1 MMTERCFPFPLY
13 PGLSPELKKSHVS
26 NGQSMDTLLRYYEI
40 LGLKPDATSQE
51 VRRAYRGL
59 VRVWHPDRFGDD
71 LHLQLLAQEKLKEIN
86 EAYRVIKVDLAT
98 RPRPETRQKATA
110 QPSSAKPVPTPP
122 PEDEQVTPPPRPVPT
137 PRQPAQSSFTLGT
150 LLPFFS
156 SWQNMLFLALVA
168 GCVRFTVVRFGT
180 FFNGAGYA
188 LEMLALPL
196 LFAFLCNSRVGGRR
210 YLWGAYAAVL
220 LLFGGLVLYDAVA
233 FKKELQEAGSYRYA
247 APADG
252 GGYIGGSGGGWPAG
266 TGVEPFS
273 VQDRRA
279 PSGPV
284 APVPPAVPA
293 PDAPLAPS
301 APIVPPAPPVR

>member
-1 MMTERCFPFPLY
+1 
-13 PGLSPELKKSHVS
+13 
-26 NGQSMDTLLRYYEI
+26 MDTLLCYYEI

-51 VRRAYRGL
+51 VRRAYREL

-71 LHLQLLAQEKLKEIN
+71 LHLQQLAQEKLKEIN
-86 EAYRVIKVDLAT
+86 EAYRVVKVDLAAH
-98 RPRPETRQKATA
+98 PRSETLQNATA
-110 QPSSAKPVPTPP
+110 QPSAKPAPAPPTVDEKVAPP
-122 PEDEQVTPPPRPVPT
+122 HRPAPSSRR
-137 PRQPAQSSFTLGT
+137 PIQSPFTLGT

-156 SWQNMLFLALVA
+156 SWQNALFLVLAA
-168 GCVRFTVVRFGT
+168 GCIRFTVIRYGT

-196 LFAFLCNSRVGGRR
+196 VFAFLCNSHVGGRR
-210 YLWGAYAAVL
+210 YLWGVYVAVL
-220 LLFGGLVLYDAVA
+220 LLFGGLVLYDAVT

-252 GGYIGGSGGGWPAG
+252 GGYTGGGGGGWPSE
-266 TGVEPFS
+266 TGSAPFS

-293 PDAPLAPS
+293 PEAPS
-301 APIVPPAPPVR
+301 APAAPIMPPAPPAR

>member
-1 MMTERCFPFPLY
+1 MPPVSS
-13 PGLSPELKKSHVS
+13 GL
-26 NGQSMDTLLRYYEI
+26 SMDTLLRYYEI

-51 VRRAYRGL
+51 VRRAYREL

-71 LHLQLLAQEKLKEIN
+71 LHLQQVAQEKLKEIN
-86 EAYRVIKVDLAT
+86 EAYRVVKVDLASH
-98 RPRPETRQKATA
+98 PRPETRQKAQA
-110 QPSSAKPVPTPP
+110 QPFATPVPPPP
-122 PEDEQVTPPPRPVPT
+122 PEDETVAPPHRSAPSPRK
-137 PRQPAQSSFTLGT
+137 PAPSSFTLGT

-156 SWQNMLFLALVA
+156 SWQNALFLVLAA
-168 GCVRFTVVRFGT
+168 GCIRFTVLRYGT

-196 LFAFLCNSRVGGRR
+196 AFAFLCNSRVGGRR
-210 YLWGAYAAVL
+210 YLWGAYVAVVVMSGA
-220 LLFGGLVLYDAVA
+220 FVLYDAVT
-233 FKKELQEAGSYRYA
+233 FKNELQEAGSYRYA

-252 GGYIGGSGGGWPAG
+252 GGYTGGGGGGWPAG
-266 TGVEPFS
+266 TGAEPFS

-293 PDAPLAPS
+293 PEVPLAPA
-301 APIVPPAPPVR
+301 APTVPPAPPAR